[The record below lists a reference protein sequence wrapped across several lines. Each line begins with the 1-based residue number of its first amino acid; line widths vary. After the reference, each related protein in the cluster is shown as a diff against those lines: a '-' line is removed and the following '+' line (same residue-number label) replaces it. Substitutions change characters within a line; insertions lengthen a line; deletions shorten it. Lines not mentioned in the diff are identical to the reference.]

1 MNPILLDTHAAIR
14 SAAGIVPKAAAS
26 IVEQAAQRAQLLL
39 SPITAWEVAML
50 AGKQRLHLTLPVN
63 DYVRALF
70 TQHGVLTA
78 GLTPLIAAAAA
89 SLPPPFPKDP
99 ADRIIFATAQAYGA
113 DLMTN
118 DKAIRE
124 YAKRAKTVRCIA
136 C

>member
-14 SAAGIVPKAAAS
+14 SAAGIVPKRVAD

-39 SPITAWEVAML
+39 APITAWEIAML
-50 AGKQRLHLTLPVN
+50 AGKQRLHLTLPVH

-70 TQHGVLTA
+70 AQEGVLTA
-78 GLTPLIAAAAA
+78 AFTPLIAAAAA
-89 SLPPPFPKDP
+89 SLPSPFPKDP
-99 ADRIIFATAQAYGA
+99 ADRIIFATAQFYGA

-118 DKAIRE
+118 DKAIRA
-124 YAKRAKTVRCIA
+124 YGKRTKTVRCIA